1 MIRPGT
7 PQDARFLRDM
17 LRHAYYW
24 RSGKDEDE
32 TGLHPMRYVE
42 NWGRPGDAAVIA
54 LDEGFPVGAAWY
66 RTFKD
71 SAPGYGFVDER
82 TPELSIA
89 VVPSR
94 RGHGFGGELMD
105 ALLARARAEGYSAI
119 SLSVA
124 SDSPAVH
131 LYERYGFAKVDE
143 RDGAITMRAELG

>member
-24 RSGKDEDE
+24 RSGNEDE

-66 RTFKD
+66 RLFKET
-71 SAPGYGFVDER
+71 APGYGFIDES

-105 ALLARARAEGYSAI
+105 ALLARARSEGYRAI

-124 SDSPAVH
+124 SDSPAVK
-131 LYERYGFAKVDE
+131 LYERYGFANVDE
-143 RDGAITMRAELG
+143 RDGATTMRAELA